1 MAVVTEE
8 AWSVPSDAKPMPN
21 EKGEDS
27 SIHYTDFT
35 LSGKWDV
42 SDAEGPMIKQY
53 MQKYHLD
60 PAMFKP
66 KR

>member
-1 MAVVTEE
+1 
-8 AWSVPSDAKPMPN
+8 MPN

-66 KR
+66 KQ